1 MIREPHITC
10 HRLPEHLKGNME
22 SLLDFTGTAQPVSL
36 CQAWLA
42 SPEPGFLPADVR
54 VTWSP
59 EALLVFAV
67 LPDRDIF
74 TNATAPNQETWLL
87 GDVFEIFLQ
96 GELCTHYVELHIT
109 PTNLRTQF
117 YFERSGAPRME
128 LPDGVFASDASIDS
142 RNARWTVLA
151 EIPARLVN
159 GRDTIKANEQW
170 HFSFSRYDAS
180 RDGNP
185 PVLSST
191 SQHTRLNFH
200 RLGEWGSLIFV

>member
-1 MIREPHITC
+1 MIPEPHIAC
-10 HRLPEHLKGNME
+10 RRLPEVLAGNVE
-22 SLLDFTGTAQPVSL
+22 SVLDFIGTAQPVSL
-36 CQAWLA
+36 GQAWLA
-42 SPEPGFLPADVR
+42 SPDPGFLSANVR
-54 VTWSP
+54 VAWSP

-74 TNATAPNQETWLL
+74 TNATAPNQETWTL

-96 GELCTHYVELHIT
+96 GELCSHYVELHVT

-117 YFERSGAPRME
+117 YFERSGAPRVD
-128 LPDGVFASDASIDS
+128 LPDGVFASDVSIDS
-142 RNARWTVLA
+142 RNAHWTVLA
-151 EIPARLVN
+151 EIPARLVS
-159 GRDTIKANEQW
+159 GRDVIKTNEQW

-191 SQHTRLNFH
+191 SQHTKLNFH
-200 RLGEWGSLIFV
+200 RQQEWGSLIFV